1 MEIRKGERLPMNWG
15 GDPMDIESEV
25 IGFGYNTRTCE
36 DIIICR
42 AYDKAV
48 DRYCYAKGTLPQISY
63 DHTKLYWAEG
73 EYAVN
78 DIGDKSIP
86 EGFEPDRRES
96 ISVPGELVRQENK
109 VINAAE
115 QKADAVASLFCKD
128 IEDNVKD
135 DADVFA
141 LSSQSSKEMPS
152 ESKKSLVLKSS
163 FAKRYREVF
172 LMLCA
177 YMDGVGL
184 SDEDAEDVLDHLM
197 NDDE

>member
-15 GDPMDIESEV
+15 GDS
-25 IGFGYNTRTCE
+25 R
-36 DIIICR
+36 
-42 AYDKAV
+42 
-48 DRYCYAKGTLPQISY
+48 
-63 DHTKLYWAEG
+63 AEG

-96 ISVPGELVRQENK
+96 ISVPGELVRQNRK
-109 VINAAE
+109 RMLLHHCSVRI
-115 QKADAVASLFCKD
+115 
-128 IEDNVKD
+128 
-135 DADVFA
+135 
-141 LSSQSSKEMPS
+141 KEMPS

-163 FAKRYREVF
+163 FAKRYREIF

>member
-1 MEIRKGERLPMNWG
+1 MEIRKGERLP
-15 GDPMDIESEV
+15 
-25 IGFGYNTRTCE
+25 R
-36 DIIICR
+36 
-42 AYDKAV
+42 
-48 DRYCYAKGTLPQISY
+48 
-63 DHTKLYWAEG
+63 AEG

-96 ISVPGELVRQENK
+96 ISVPGELVRQNRK
-109 VINAAE
+109 RMLLHHCSVRI
-115 QKADAVASLFCKD
+115 S
-128 IEDNVKD
+128 EDNVKD

>member
-15 GDPMDIESEV
+15 GDSMDIESEV

-96 ISVPGELVRQENK
+96 IYVPGELERQNRKRMLLHHCSVRISRITSRMTLMFSPYLPNLLRK
-109 VINAAE
+109 CPL
-115 QKADAVASLFCKD
+115 KARSRWC
-128 IEDNVKD
+128 
-135 DADVFA
+135 
-141 LSSQSSKEMPS
+141 
-152 ESKKSLVLKSS
+152 
-163 FAKRYREVF
+163 
-172 LMLCA
+172 
-177 YMDGVGL
+177 
-184 SDEDAEDVLDHLM
+184 
-197 NDDE
+197 